1 MAKGPSLPAIV
12 IANDLLSGDVI
23 FLGAA
28 AWELS
33 HRKASIARTQDE
45 ADTLLARAQSDFK
58 ANRIVD
64 PYLAE
69 VRVLE
74 NGMPEPIHYRE
85 QMRTR
90 GPTTR
95 TDLGKQAGL

>member
-23 FLGAA
+23 FLGASSWEQNHHKA
-28 AWELS
+28 A
-33 HRKASIARTQDE
+33 IARTQDE
-45 ADTLLARAQSDFK
+45 ADGLIARAQADFK

-64 PYLAE
+64 AYLAE

-74 NGMPEPIHYRE
+74 NGTPEPIHYRE
-85 QMRTR
+85 KMRTR

-95 TDLGKQAGL
+95 VDLGKQAGL

>member
-12 IANDLLSGDVI
+12 VANDILSGDVV
-23 FLGAA
+23 FLGER
-28 AWELS
+28 AWEPS
-33 HRKASIARTQDE
+33 NAKAMIARKQDE
-45 ADTLLARAQSDFK
+45 ADQLLARAQADFK

-64 PYLAE
+64 AYLVE

-74 NGMPEPIHYRE
+74 NGTPEPIHYRE
-85 QMRTR
+85 KMRTK

-95 TDLGKQAGL
+95 IDLGKQAGL

>member
-23 FLGAA
+23 FLGPSIWEPSHIKAA
-28 AWELS
+28 
-33 HRKASIARTQDE
+33 IARTSAE
-45 ADTLLARAQSDFK
+45 AETLMARAQSDFK

-74 NGMPEPIHYRE
+74 NGTPEPVHYRE
-85 QMRTR
+85 KMRTR

-95 TDLGKQAGL
+95 IDLGKQAGL

>member
-1 MAKGPSLPAIV
+1 MAKGPNLPAIV

-23 FLGAA
+23 FLGPR
-28 AWELS
+28 AWERS
-33 HRKASIARTQDE
+33 HAKAIVARTQDE
-45 ADTLLARAQSDFK
+45 ADQLLARAHADFK

-64 PYLAE
+64 AYLVE

-74 NGMPEPIHYRE
+74 NGIPEPTHYRE
-85 QMRTR
+85 KMRTK

-95 TDLGKQAGL
+95 IDLGKQAGF